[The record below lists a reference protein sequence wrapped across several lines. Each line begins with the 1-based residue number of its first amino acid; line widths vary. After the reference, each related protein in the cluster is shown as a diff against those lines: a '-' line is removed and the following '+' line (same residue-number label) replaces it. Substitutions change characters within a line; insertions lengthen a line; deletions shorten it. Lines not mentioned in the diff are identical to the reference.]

1 MTDETQLDY
10 TSLETLL
17 AEAAKSTKYEL
28 YPRIDFTVAK
38 VRELWEAALEALLPK
53 VAKSA
58 SYEPPPRIDFT
69 VAEVREFWEA
79 IEQQGNF
86 VTLQSLPVVDPE
98 TLAQIEFWIETALQD
113 YMSDG
118 YYGVGALSLVSKP
131 YFSSAKDVSL
141 ALVRAATL
149 IGISR
154 VIEHLQ
160 NWLNYVP
167 LTFTTKSL
175 IFGLH
180 LEAPLN
186 VSKDIMLRP
195 IGLSPREFGPDLPAF
210 VKNRFGSLERLSLID
225 TVMISINQ
233 EMWHMDTLFTPES
246 DELEEKI
253 EEEFLLEE
261 RDQLDAVYRA
271 LSLATDSAVIPLFK
285 WRDYGDL
292 PVFNTGT
299 LDPGMIPSAE
309 SSERDLML
317 GERASVSSTQIAH
330 AAKLFPGLNAGNLT
344 SLGLYQAAERWTK
357 AKRLG
362 LSLPELTMADSF
374 IELRIVLEA
383 LFLKDAKEDRR
394 THKISKRAAL
404 VYGKNHQEV
413 KEIEQKVRT
422 IYVVGSEAVHAG
434 ELSTDHSNRELL
446 SFGLSL
452 AREEILKRLDAGR
465 LRDWDTITLG

>member
-17 AEAAKSTKYEL
+17 TEAAKSTKYEL
-28 YPRIDFTVAK
+28 YPRIDFTVGKA
-38 VRELWEAALEALLPK
+38 REFWEAALDALLPK

-69 VAEVREFWEA
+69 VAEIREFWEA
-79 IEQQGNF
+79 IEQQDDF

-98 TLAQIEFWIETALQD
+98 TLAQIESWIETALQD

-118 YYGVGALSLVSKP
+118 YYGVRALSLVSKP
-131 YFSSAKDVSL
+131 YFSSAKEVSL

-160 NWLNYVP
+160 NWLDYVP

-195 IGLSPREFGPDLPAF
+195 IRLSPREFAPDLPAF

-233 EMWHMDTLFTPES
+233 EMWHVDTLFTPES
-246 DELEEKI
+246 DELEEEI

-317 GERASVSSTQIAH
+317 REHTDVTSEQIAH
-330 AAKLFPGLNAGNLT
+330 AAMLFPNLGMNNLV
-344 SLGLYQAAERWTK
+344 SLGLFQAVERWMK
-357 AKRLG
+357 IKRLG
-362 LSLPELTMADSF
+362 LSMPALVLDDSF
-374 IELRIVLEA
+374 IELRIMLES
-383 LFLKDAKEDRR
+383 LFLDDNARGELTYRLALRGARLHGKDAEDRR
-394 THKISKRAAL
+394 EQFRNLRKAYDIGSRAIHSSQVPFKTENL
-404 VYGKNHQEV
+404 EV
-413 KEIEQKVRT
+413 LDSGLGIVRKEILER
-422 IYVVGSEAVHAG
+422 
-434 ELSTDHSNRELL
+434 L
-446 SFGLSL
+446 
-452 AREEILKRLDAGR
+452 EEGKR
-465 LRDWDTITLG
+465 RDWEAITLG